1 MKCNSKVRLAAW
13 PGILIVLFN
22 EVNIPLAF
30 SELGQFQPG
39 LCVQYWLAAWR
50 GESRYYKY
58 SNVGLVFP
66 AFILG
71 WRLLVLVSPGQLVKL
86 PV

>member
-39 LCVQYWLAAWR
+39 LCSVLAGSLE